1 MAAPAHEPDVVRR
14 AWLRLGGLS
23 AALTSV
29 ALVTLLVLPLSRDGI
44 AATIEPL
51 GPVAPVAYVGAGALL
66 GMIFVPGPLLAGVS
80 GALFGTGTGFVVTTC
95 SATLSAVLSTLLSRR
110 LGQRPVEAVAGER
123 ATALI
128 SLARRRGFLVVV
140 LQRWIPGIPDSPF
153 SYLFGGIGIGVP
165 AIALGTVVGSAPR
178 AFAYTA
184 LGDAAV
190 TADGSLALVA
200 LAVGA
205 AVSVL
210 GLACGVVVVRRE
222 RARTAA
228 RRDTPARAPEDP
240 PAADPGVT

>member
-51 GPVAPVAYVGAGALL
+51 GPVAYVGAGALL

-153 SYLFGGIGIGVP
+153 SYLFGAIGIGVP

-228 RRDTPARAPEDP
+228 RRDTPAGAPEDP